1 MQPRRL
7 VRSHVAATADRHS
20 RTALLLA
27 TSLLILMLAIV
38 LRPQHAVANMSPLMS
53 AQLGDL
59 SPIGETAQLDQQFS
73 ASMESFQRGD
83 VEQALRTWHALA
95 DKGHPRALYNLGVA
109 HAQGVGVEPSIA
121 QSMYWWHRA
130 ALAGSTEAQ
139 YNLGVAY
146 AQGQHVEK
154 SAVVASMY
162 WYMAASGGDA
172 AAQFNLGMM
181 EAEGDGLRRDFE
193 NAVFWWQRA
202 AAQGFPHAIQALDI
216 LERQN
221 IITRARN
228 D

>member
-1 MQPRRL
+1 MEPRRL
-7 VRSHVAATADRHS
+7 VRSRIVAAAARQS
-20 RTALLLA
+20 RSALLLA
-27 TSLLILMLAIV
+27 TSLLIFMLAIA
-38 LRPQHAVANMSPLMS
+38 LRPQNATASMSPIVVAPFGALNR
-53 AQLGDL
+53 
-59 SPIGETAQLDQQFS
+59 IGESALLDQQFA
-73 ASMESFQRGD
+73 ASMEIFQQGE
-83 VEQALRTWHALA
+83 VEKALRAWHALA

-154 SAVVASMY
+154 SPVVASMY

-181 EAEGDGLRRDFE
+181 AAEGDGLRRDFE

-202 AAQGFPHAIQALDI
+202 AAQGFPHAIQALDM
-216 LERQN
+216 LERQS
-221 IITRARN
+221 IITRARS